1 MSAAV
6 AQLEHVDEA
15 ADREFRW
22 LMPFLHPA
30 EIDATLNQNPI
41 RLVDSRTPNQVLV
54 EVRQRRARLAPYA
67 MESLRPLQAVQAVAV
82 EAVRSG
88 DVFEREYASKCDVS
102 FALAPLLALLAPQPL
117 ADMDYVA
124 ELQGGLRAEP
134 DEVADFAFSFPEGAI
149 PEPAVIGNT
158 VMFSTPA
165 PSVYVSP
172 VPTYR
177 PFAGGYEVIA
187 RVEPRPNYLFV
198 AQIDGLGGRLML
210 INGVHHVLALLRAG
224 RRFAPVVMRHAMA
237 VEELG
242 LPQTSLLTQAGAP
255 RPALVSDFLGDC
267 AVRVRRRRT
276 GIATQV
282 LLQTTQLMF
291 PVGRLGS

>member
-1 MSAAV
+1 
-6 AQLEHVDEA
+6 
-15 ADREFRW
+15 
-22 LMPFLHPA
+22 MPFLHPA
-30 EIDATLNQNPI
+30 EIDATLTQNPI
-41 RLVDSRTPNQVLV
+41 RLLDPRPTDQVLA
-54 EVRQRRARLAPYA
+54 ELRRRREKLEPYV
-67 MESLRPLQAVQAVAV
+67 MESVQPLPPSQTSFARDVQAREVYQ
-82 EAVRSG
+82 
-88 DVFEREYASKCDVS
+88 REYASKSDVT
-102 FALAPLLALLAPQPL
+102 FGLAPLFALLAPQPL

-124 ELQGGLRAEP
+124 DLSATLGPEP
-134 DEVADFAFSFPEGAI
+134 DEKNDFAFSFPQGSI

-177 PFAGGYEVIA
+177 SVAGGYEVVA

-198 AQIDGLGGRLML
+198 AQVLGLGGRLML

-224 RRFAPVVMRHAMA
+224 RRYAPVVLRPAMA

-255 RPALVSDFLGDC
+255 RPPLVRDFLGDC
-267 AVRVRRRRT
+267 AVPVRRRRT

-282 LLQTTQLMF
+282 VLQTSQVMF
-291 PVGRLGS
+291 PVDAFGR